1 MAAPTNMTQNRIL
14 PMLMLSVL
22 SARVM
27 AADVD
32 LTMHLGDTY
41 TDNALLLRDGGPSD
55 NIGGAAAK
63 LDLTADGEHYQANVR
78 SALTYLHY
86 FNGTQDD
93 ELLRG
98 FSGDLRIFVL
108 PQRFSWIVQENYGP
122 VLENPLSPDRPDN
135 WTYDSYFTTG
145 PDLQVGDNDGFHV
158 LVSGRYSRADYEI
171 DTVPSNQQYV
181 GLVSFA
187 LPGSARTERS
197 LQVSAKRVEQDE
209 ITTPGLTLPADGY
222 DVQEAYFR
230 WATELK
236 RGGFFIDAGASQL
249 NDGGES
255 SSAPL
260 ARVGFDRTVSR
271 SLTLSL
277 GAGTQ
282 YSDDL
287 KRFGRL
293 QGDAPDVNT
302 PREDVTLGDGPMQED
317 FVDATLGLA
326 STRTTGALRIAYNRL
341 EPQDGDSAFG
351 RQEYRNVTLEV
362 RRQVS
367 PRLDLTAGGSFDR
380 REFGRIGRKDDDVYG
395 YLSAGWR
402 AWREFE
408 VRLTGRVQKRNSNDT
423 DSEFTA
429 RSVQLEFIYQAY
441 ARQTPR
447 RQQKFLN
454 RDLR

>member
-1 MAAPTNMTQNRIL
+1 MTHQRIL
-14 PMLMLSVL
+14 PLLMLAAL
-22 SARVM
+22 STRAP

-32 LTMHLGDTY
+32 LTLHLGDTY
-41 TDNALLLRDGGPSD
+41 TDNALLVRDHGPSD
-55 NIGGAAAK
+55 NIGGAALK
-63 LDLTADGEHYQANVR
+63 LDLSADGEHYQANVR
-78 SALTYLHY
+78 SGLTYLHY

-98 FSGDLRIFVL
+98 FSGDVRVFVV
-108 PQRFSWIVQENYGP
+108 PQKFSWIVQENYGP
-122 VLENPLSPDRPDN
+122 VLEDPLSPDRPDN

-145 PDLQVGDNDGFHV
+145 PDLQVGDTDGFHV
-158 LVSGRYSRADYEI
+158 LMSGRYSRADYEI

-181 GLVSFA
+181 GLLAFA
-187 LPGSARTERS
+187 LPGTARTERS
-197 LQVSAKRVEQDE
+197 IQVSAKRVEQDA
-209 ITTPGLTLPADGY
+209 IASPAVTLPADGY
-222 DVQEAYFR
+222 DVQEAFFR

-249 NDGGES
+249 NDAGES
-255 SSAPL
+255 TSAPL
-260 ARVGFDRTVSR
+260 ARVGFDRTISR

-302 PREDVTLGDGPMQED
+302 PREDVVPTDGPMQED

-326 STRTTGALRIAYNRL
+326 STRTTGALRVAYNRL
-341 EPQDGDSAFG
+341 QPEHGDSLFG
-351 RQEYRNVTLEV
+351 RQEYRNVTLEL

-367 PRLDLTAGGSFDR
+367 PRLELQLGGSFDR
-380 REFGRIGRKDDDVYG
+380 REFGQIGRKDDDIYG
-395 YLSAGWR
+395 YVSAGWR

-408 VRLTGRVQKRNSNDT
+408 VRLTGRLQKRDSNDV

-441 ARQTPR
+441 ARQKPR